1 MEQRSV
7 TRQSE
12 LLRVLGEMAREL
24 PDPEWVALVDS
35 DGLIVACVP
44 AEPPVETD
52 RISAMTA
59 ASVTMG
65 NRVLAEIE
73 GGKMRYASIAG
84 SARQHLTVM
93 VSPDRL
99 LSIGIRPDV
108 PAQATFGPLSR
119 YIPELLRV
127 LRMRFTSG

>member
-1 MEQRSV
+1 MEQQSI

-24 PDPEWVALVDS
+24 PEPEWVGLVDK

-44 AEPPVETD
+44 ADPPVEAE

-59 ASVTMG
+59 ASVMMG
-65 NRVLAEIE
+65 NRVLQEIE
-73 GGKMRYASIAG
+73 GGQMRYASIAG
-84 SARQHLTVM
+84 SRRQHLTVV

-99 LSIGIRPDV
+99 LSIGIRPEV

-119 YIPELLRV
+119 FIPELLRV
-127 LRMRFTSG
+127 LRMRFTHE